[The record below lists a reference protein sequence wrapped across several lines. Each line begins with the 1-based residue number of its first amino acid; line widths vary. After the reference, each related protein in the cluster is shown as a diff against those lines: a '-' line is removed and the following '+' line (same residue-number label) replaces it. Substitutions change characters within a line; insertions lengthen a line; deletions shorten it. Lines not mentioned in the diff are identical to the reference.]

1 MQITSRP
8 TLNEK
13 DLGTVKLPIGKAAGT
28 GSVIILPKLSIAKA
42 SNIRG
47 NGLVRDKTILIDQS
61 VLRGKANLLE
71 ASARSR
77 NGPQYRSQNN
87 LFNNNGSR
95 LEGAV
100 NRAMSNP
107 YGQEMPLLKTMKDP
121 EDHSNFYIQQVR

>member
-1 MQITSRP
+1 M
-8 TLNEK
+8 
-13 DLGTVKLPIGKAAGT
+13 GKAAGT

-87 LFNNNGSR
+87 LFNNNRSR